1 MNVKLRSM
9 GSVGTLALVAALGLS
24 ACGSDNPT
32 AADDPTADGTTAAE
46 TSGTAGE
53 ARSGTIQ
60 ASGAS
65 AQEAAMVAWAAGYA
79 QIQPGVTVNYDSIGS
94 GGGRKNLLDGAT
106 VLAGSDSFLK
116 PEEVEASYEICGEGG
131 AINLPVYISPIA
143 VAFNLEGVDE
153 INLSPETLA
162 KIFKREITAWD
173 DAAIAD
179 DNPGVELPATPIT
192 AVNRADESGTTQNFT
207 EYLAAV
213 APAVWTYETSN
224 AWPVDGGEAAP
235 QTSGVVSVVQATDG
249 AIGYADASAVG
260 QLATAKIGVGDE
272 FVAYSPEAAAKVV
285 DASEPADTGVEGDLA
300 IELARDTTE
309 SGAYPIVLVS
319 YQIVCTG
326 YDDENTVELI
336 KDFVSFV
343 ASEDGQT
350 QAAEA
355 AGSAPI
361 SADLRDQII
370 ASLELITTK

>member
-1 MNVKLRSM
+1 MKLRST
-9 GSVGTLALVAALGLS
+9 GSIGTLALLAALALS
-24 ACGSDNPT
+24 ACGSDDPTGTSDPTEASTGASTEGT
-32 AADDPTADGTTAAE
+32 AAQL
-46 TSGTAGE
+46 
-53 ARSGTIQ
+53 SGTIQ

-79 QIQPGVTVNYDSIGS
+79 GLQPDVTVNYDSIGS

-116 PEEVEASYEICGEGG
+116 SDEIEASYEICGAGG

-143 VAFNLEGVDE
+143 VPFNLEGVDE
-153 INLSPETLA
+153 LNLSPGTLA
-162 KIFKREITAWD
+162 RIFNRDIISWD
-173 DAAIAD
+173 DAAIAE
-179 DNPGVELPATPIT
+179 DNPDVELPATPIT
-192 AVNRADESGTTQNFT
+192 AVNRADDSGTTQNFV

-213 APAVWTYETSN
+213 APDVWTYETN
-224 AWPVDGGEAAP
+224 NTWPVEGGEAAP
-235 QTSGVVSVVQATDG
+235 QTSGVISVVQTTDG

-260 QLATAKIGVGDE
+260 QLSTAKIGVGDE
-272 FVAYSPEAAAKVV
+272 FVEYSPEAAAKVV

-326 YDDENTVELI
+326 YDDENTVNLI
-336 KDFVSFV
+336 KDFVTYV
-343 ASEDGQT
+343 ASEEGQSD
-350 QAAEA
+350 AAEA

-361 SADLRDQII
+361 SDTLREQIY
-370 ASLELITTK
+370 ASLDLVTTK

>member
-9 GSVGTLALVAALGLS
+9 GPIGTLALVAALGLS
-24 ACGSDNPT
+24 ACGSDDPT
-32 AADDPTADGTTAAE
+32 ATDDPTAEGTSAAGSA
-46 TSGTAGE
+46 TGVALT
-53 ARSGTIQ
+53 GTIQ

-79 QIQPGVTVNYDSIGS
+79 EVQPGVTVNYDSIGS

-106 VLAGSDSFLK
+106 VLAGSDSYLK
-116 PEEVEASYEICGEGG
+116 PEEIEMSREICGPGG

-143 VAFNLEGVDE
+143 VPFNLEGVDE
-153 INLSPETLA
+153 LNLAPETLA
-162 KIFKREITAWD
+162 RIFKREITSWD
-173 DAAIAD
+173 DPAIAE
-179 DNPGVELPATPIT
+179 DNPDVELPATPIT
-192 AVNRADESGTTQNFT
+192 AVNRADESGTTQNFV

-213 APAVWTYETSN
+213 APDVWTYETN
-224 AWPVDGGEAAP
+224 NTWPVEGGEAAP
-235 QTSGVVSVVQATDG
+235 QTSGVISVVQSTDG
-249 AIGYADASAVG
+249 AIGYADASAAG

-300 IELARDTTE
+300 IEIARDTTE

-319 YQIVCTG
+319 YQIVCTA
-326 YDDENTVELI
+326 YDDENTVELV

-343 ASEDGQT
+343 ASEEGQG

-361 SADLRDQII
+361 SAELRDQIS
-370 ASLELITTK
+370 ASLDLVTTK